1 MENEMNNKEIR
12 LNLGCASRLLDGYTN
27 VDMDSVEQ
35 IKRRYPNL
43 EINDSNPFLQCDV
56 LNLPFEDS
64 SVDEVRADAILEH
77 MSFLEEPKF
86 FKEATRVLKPGGI
99 LNISVPDFEHMVR
112 EWLNAEDN
120 WKDFFRNDDE
130 AIAQEHWFGQYS
142 YSYESRWGYITAGI
156 FGPQNGDGQYHKN
169 AYTQEKLLAIY
180 KKLGYKDTEIS
191 RFYWKETRPDL
202 MIRAVGYKK

>member
-1 MENEMNNKEIR
+1 MKHLKI
-12 LNLGCASRLLDGYTN
+12 NLGCASRLLDGYLN
-27 VDMDSVEQ
+27 IDMDSVDE
-35 IKRRYPNL
+35 IKKRYPNL
-43 EINDSNPFLQCDV
+43 VINDSNPFLQCDV

-64 SVDEVRADAILEH
+64 SVDEVRADAIIEH

-86 FKEATRVLKPGGI
+86 FYEATRVLKPGGT

-142 YSYESRWGYITAGI
+142 YSYKSRWGYITAGI
-156 FGPQNGDGQYHKN
+156 FGPQNGEGQYHKN
-169 AYTQEKLLAIY
+169 AYTQAKLIAIY
-180 KKLGYKDTEIS
+180 KKLGYDNIEIN
-191 RFYWKETRPDL
+191 RFQWKESRPDL
-202 MIRAVGYKK
+202 MIRITGSKK